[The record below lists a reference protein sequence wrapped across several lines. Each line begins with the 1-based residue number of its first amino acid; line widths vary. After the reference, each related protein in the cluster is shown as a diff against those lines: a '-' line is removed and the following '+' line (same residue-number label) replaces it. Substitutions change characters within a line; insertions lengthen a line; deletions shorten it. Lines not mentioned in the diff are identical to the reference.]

1 MVWEPTACFISLNIW
16 ARLTGDPTWNISIPK
31 AQWMMNLLTRKMYS
45 CSSDTKEL
53 AYKTLVRPV
62 LEYTSSAWDPHLS
75 NHIQHLENV
84 QRRAARF
91 VSGQHDRTVLVTNIM
106 ASLGWRSL
114 QSGTQIGFT
123 YQYVLQESKRSIRLQ
138 HPSLHPTAFYTLT
151 SQPWPTIQSPT
162 YHQPQ
167 WCIHIHF
174 SQEPSEYGIY
184 CQLFL

>member
-1 MVWEPTACFISLNIW
+1 
-16 ARLTGDPTWNISIPK
+16 
-31 AQWMMNLLTRKMYS
+31 MNLLRQKMYS

-62 LEYTSSAWDPHLS
+62 LEYTGSAWDSHQS

-114 QSGTQIGFT
+114 QSGTQVGLMS
-123 YQYVLQESKRSIRLQ
+123 QYVLQESKRSIRSNI
-138 HPSLHPTAFYTLT
+138 PAYI
-151 SQPWPTIQSPT
+151 QPHSTPLRANHDQQ
-162 YHQPQ
+162 YHQPH